1 MNTLVIVS
9 HPEINE
15 SGSQQYLLSAIPE
28 NKNITVHHL
37 EEHYPD
43 GKIDIKKEQ
52 ELLKKHQ
59 RIIFQFPLYWYSSP
73 PLLKKWQD
81 EVLEDIFAFGGAFT
95 PPQLSGK
102 EFSIVTVIGA
112 KADAFMAGGRE
123 AFNLDG
129 LTSPFQAMAYKTG
142 MVYIKPL
149 YIHQFAYKNEEEKMA
164 ILIAYQQLL
173 TMDESPTL
181 ANREEWMVN
190 ELEKTNR
197 ETLGAS
203 GDMIID
209 HAIDIIEDNRMTMDE
224 LQLIIDELN
233 G

>member
-1 MNTLVIVS
+1 
-9 HPEINE
+9 
-15 SGSQQYLLSAIPE
+15 
-28 NKNITVHHL
+28 
-37 EEHYPD
+37 
-43 GKIDIKKEQ
+43 
-52 ELLKKHQ
+52 
-59 RIIFQFPLYWYSSP
+59 
-73 PLLKKWQD
+73 
-81 EVLEDIFAFGGAFT
+81 
-95 PPQLSGK
+95 
-102 EFSIVTVIGA
+102 
-112 KADAFMAGGRE
+112 
-123 AFNLDG
+123 
-129 LTSPFQAMAYKTG
+129 
-142 MVYIKPL
+142 
-149 YIHQFAYKNEEEKMA
+149 MA